1 MALPKIRPI
10 LMSMPMAI
18 ALREGRKTQTRRLI
32 KPRKGEELD
41 PEGIYTY
48 HPGDHELA
56 RCPYG
61 KPGDLLWV
69 KETYG
74 IDLDGGTFYRAGDTE
89 NDGDDLDNPW
99 KPSIFM
105 PRRLSCMTLEIKE
118 VWVHRLKS
126 ISEMDAYAEGIDTEG
141 DAYLAAEHGK
151 LGGASGPAASICA
164 YADLWDSI
172 NGAGSW
178 DSNPWVYALKFKVHR
193 KNVDEMTTGS
203 PNG

>member
-1 MALPKIRPI
+1 
-10 LMSMPMAI
+10 MSMPMAI
-18 ALREGRKTQTRRLI
+18 ALREGNKTQTRRLI

-41 PEGIYTY
+41 PKGIYTY

-74 IDLDGGTFYRAGDTE
+74 IDLDGGVFYRAGDIE
-89 NDGDDLDNPW
+89 SDGDDLDNPW

-105 PRRLSCMTLEIKE
+105 PRRLSCITLEITD
-118 VWVHRLKS
+118 VRVQRLQD
-126 ISEMDAYAEGIDTEG
+126 ISFYDCQAEGIDIGPLLPEAG
-141 DAYLAAEHGK
+141 IRAYGELWE
-151 LGGASGPAASICA
+151 SIH
-164 YADLWDSI
+164 
-172 NGAGSW
+172 GAGAW
-178 DSNPWVYALKFKVHR
+178 DENPWVYALKFKVHR
-193 KNVDEMTTGS
+193 KNVDAMTTGS